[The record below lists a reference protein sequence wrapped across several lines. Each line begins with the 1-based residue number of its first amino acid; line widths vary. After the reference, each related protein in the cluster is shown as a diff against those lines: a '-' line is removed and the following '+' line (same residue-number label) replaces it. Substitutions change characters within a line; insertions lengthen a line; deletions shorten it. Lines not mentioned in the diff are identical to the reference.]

1 MTIEKCFLEMSPV
14 LMARIRVT
22 DVALADVTHNLLLPE
37 PGPGPVS
44 VSGSAGSAPAPGQ
57 LRL

>member
-1 MTIEKCFLEMSPV
+1 MIDESTADAPDVSG
-14 LMARIRVT
+14 VT
-22 DVALADVTHNLLLPE
+22 DVALAGVTHNLLLPEPE

-44 VSGSAGSAPAPGQ
+44 VSGSAGSAPALGQ